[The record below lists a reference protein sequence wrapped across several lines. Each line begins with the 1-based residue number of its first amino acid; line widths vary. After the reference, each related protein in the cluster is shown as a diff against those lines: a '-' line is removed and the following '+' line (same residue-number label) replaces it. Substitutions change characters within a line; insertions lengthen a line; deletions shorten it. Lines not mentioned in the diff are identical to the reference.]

1 MLVFRPTPSRERG
14 RRIFILWIVEAIPP
28 KRVASNRRDHAKIVS
43 PAQRREGQNPS
54 IFERI
59 HR

>member
-14 RRIFILWIVEAIPP
+14 RRLLWRPSLP
-28 KRVASNRRDHAKIVS
+28 KRVTSNRRDHAKIVS
-43 PAQRREGQNPS
+43 PAQRRGGQNPS